1 KTLNKPYVKSFKDE
15 YGITYDCVDIYKQ
28 PAFDHPLLKNHTLQF
43 PKRSDNTNKVA
54 TTKKTFPRLCPRGTV
69 LIRRITKEDLIRARK
84 YARMQLLQ
92 AQISDTS
99 GGDNHYAGVEFDAGK
114 GPKYYGASARLD
126 VFQLSGVSNNQQS
139 ESQIV
144 LSKGTGG
151 PKNYINTV
159 QAGWLVNPQ
168 LEGDNRAHFFTY
180 WTSDGYQKTGCYNLV
195 CQGFVQTSTRLTPGM
210 IYTLSTLSL
219 EIYKDRFSSN
229 WMLYNDREPIGY
241 WPKEIF
247 NNMADSSLVQ
257 MHGNVYSPFDEPSPP
272 MGSGVLNG
280 AKFTNILLTDGQ
292 SNSKLPVNFRKYN
305 D

>member
-1 KTLNKPYVKSFKDE
+1 AK
-15 YGITYDCVDIYKQ
+15 
-28 PAFDHPLLKNHTLQF
+28 
-43 PKRSDNTNKVA
+43 
-54 TTKKTFPRLCPRGTV
+54 
-69 LIRRITKEDLIRARK
+69 
-84 YARMQLLQ
+84 
-92 AQISDTS
+92 
-99 GGDNHYAGVEFDAGK
+99 
-114 GPKYYGASARLD
+114 LD

-144 LSKGTGG
+144 ISKGTGG

-195 CQGFVQTSTRLTPGM
+195 CQGFVQTSTRLTPGK

-219 EIYKDRFSSN
+219 EIYKDRLTSN
-229 WMLYNDREPIGY
+229 WMLYNDREPVGY

-305 D
+305 